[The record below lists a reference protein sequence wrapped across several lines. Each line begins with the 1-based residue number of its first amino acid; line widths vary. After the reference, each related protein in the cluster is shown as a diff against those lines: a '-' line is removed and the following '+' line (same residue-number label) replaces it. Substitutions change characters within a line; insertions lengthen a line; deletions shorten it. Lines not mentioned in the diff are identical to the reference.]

1 MLGGPKFHKIIFSIA
16 RNPLSQIP
24 DPGGRVGGVPY
35 LKSRTTSSLSARGA
49 LLQPE
54 NVDILTK
61 VQRSL
66 PIRVKTKIIIFVL
79 RKYYCFATNKKIVS
93 SLEKIKLFLNF
104 AKCFQFLFF
113 FPSQSIVIYQIVL
126 KRYTKGVL
134 RETKTL
140 GFLP

>member
-1 MLGGPKFHKIIFSIA
+1 MLGGPRFHKIIFSIA

-24 DPGGRVGGVPY
+24 DPEGRVGGVPY

-79 RKYYCFATNKKIVS
+79 RKYYCFAKK
-93 SLEKIKLFLNF
+93 N
-104 AKCFQFLFF
+104 CFQLRKNKIIFKFRKMFPVFILLPFL
-113 FPSQSIVIYQIVL
+113 VIYQIVL

-140 GFLP
+140 VFLP

>member
-24 DPGGRVGGVPY
+24 DPEGRVGGVPY

-61 VQRSL
+61 V
-66 PIRVKTKIIIFVL
+66 
-79 RKYYCFATNKKIVS
+79 
-93 SLEKIKLFLNF
+93 
-104 AKCFQFLFF
+104 
-113 FPSQSIVIYQIVL
+113 
-126 KRYTKGVL
+126 
-134 RETKTL
+134 
-140 GFLP
+140 